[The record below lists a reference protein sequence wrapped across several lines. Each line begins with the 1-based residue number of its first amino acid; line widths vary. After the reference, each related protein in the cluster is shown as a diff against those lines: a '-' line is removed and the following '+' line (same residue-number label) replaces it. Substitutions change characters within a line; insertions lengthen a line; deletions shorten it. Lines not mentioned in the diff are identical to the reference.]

1 MNYDEE
7 LSAPVWD
14 DLNEPSN
21 VENGAELAQTFSNLN
36 NTSTH
41 QSDEQ
46 DHLEEESIQNR
57 LWDQDAGDKHDKE
70 DLLASLA
77 PQEDPLAEIAA
88 PTPALLDGTGETL
101 FGSVHASP
109 LEISEQDSEIGSGRD
124 ENKDTS
130 SPVRKSHAKPQK
142 LFSSARLRRHP
153 LTEAQKAD
161 LFEDPL
167 ASNSNGTKAEDAFVE
182 EPLDD
187 DDMEPNRPKS
197 DILQQVDA
205 PLFRISPRKTLSATP
220 VVKKIDSAKKT
231 DADAKSQTDHST
243 ADLEQFEPAES
254 DLKIEV
260 VDPLKVGDLTFAH
273 VEYTIWTRSP
283 KLEHQEVRVQ
293 RRYRDFRWLYRQLQ
307 SNHWGKIIPPPPEKQ
322 AVGRFKDGFIE
333 SRRFQMERMLTKIA
347 QDKTLHDDID
357 FLMFLR
363 SQNFSQ
369 ASKLREHITGSNA
382 SSDSND
388 ISEIHISPIVLLGH
402 DDAVNVMKNGGLDE
416 TQRSFMN
423 LSFGAP
429 LKYTE
434 PDKFFV
440 EQKQGLDV
448 LEEQL
453 RQLSKSLEIVDTQRN
468 DLAAVTEEFAA
479 TVKSLEELEVSRKA
493 SDTLANFAEVHMRIK
508 DSLQRSA
515 MQETL
520 TLGVTI
526 DEYTRALASVKG
538 VFNQRSK
545 LGYYLVIVEHDLY
558 KKKAQLERNT
568 QKGPSDKVN
577 ILVNELQTLQERQ
590 KKIETKWQAVGE
602 KIRSELRKHDH
613 DKMIDFR
620 NNMEIFLES
629 SIETQK
635 ECIELWETF
644 YQNNL

>member
-14 DLNEPSN
+14 DLNESSN

-36 NTSTH
+36 TL
-41 QSDEQ
+41 QQQDEQ
-46 DHLEEESIQNR
+46 EQTEDESLHRGLWDEESV
-57 LWDQDAGDKHDKE
+57 DKHDKE
-70 DLLASLA
+70 NLLASLA
-77 PQEDPLAEIAA
+77 PQEDPLAEITA
-88 PTPALLDGTGETL
+88 PTPAVLEGKGETL
-101 FGSVHASP
+101 FGDLHASP
-109 LEISEQDSEIGSGRD
+109 LEVSEQDSEAGSRSND
-124 ENKDTS
+124 EQA
-130 SPVRKSHAKPQK
+130 PVRKSLAKPQK

-153 LTEAQKAD
+153 LTQAQKAD

-167 ASNSNGTKAEDAFVE
+167 ASNSTENKDEDSFVE
-182 EPLDD
+182 ESLDD
-187 DDMEPNRPKS
+187 VDREPEPSKS
-197 DILQQVDA
+197 DILQQMDA
-205 PLFRISPRKTLSATP
+205 PLFRISPRKSLSATP
-220 VVKKIDSAKKT
+220 VVKKIDSGKKN
-231 DADAKSQTDHST
+231 DVDAKLQIDEST
-243 ADLEQFEPAES
+243 TDLEQFEPADS

-273 VEYTIWTRSP
+273 VEYTIWTRSSKMDP
-283 KLEHQEVRVQ
+283 QEVRVQ

-307 SNHWGKIIPPPPEKQ
+307 NNHWGKIIPPPPEKQ

-333 SRRFQMERMLTKIA
+333 NRRFQMERMLTKIA
-347 QDKTLHDDID
+347 QDKIFHDDVD
-357 FLMFLR
+357 FMMFLQ
-363 SQNFSQ
+363 SQNFAQ
-369 ASKLREHITGSNA
+369 ASKLREHQTGSNA

-402 DDAVNVMKNGGLDE
+402 DDAMNVIKNGGLEE

-429 LKYTE
+429 PKYTE
-434 PDKFFV
+434 PDNFFV

-453 RQLSKSLEIVDTQRN
+453 KQLSRSLEIVDTQRN
-468 DLAAVTEEFAA
+468 DLAAVTEEFAT

-520 TLGVTI
+520 TLGMTI
-526 DEYTRALASVKG
+526 DEYARALASVKG

-545 LGYYLVIVEHDLY
+545 LGYYLVVVEHDLT

-568 QKGPSDKVN
+568 QKGPSDKIN
-577 ILVNELQTLQERQ
+577 ILTKDLQTLQDRQ
-590 KKIETKWQAVGE
+590 KKIEAKWQAVGE
-602 KIRSELRKHDH
+602 TIRRELRKHDH